1 MEVTAKLR
9 YLRIAPR
16 KVREVTDLIR
26 GRKVDEAQTFLEFL
40 VRKSAKPVLK
50 LLKAVTASARHD
62 FQLEQSNLYISK
74 ILVDEGPKLKRWR
87 PVSRGRTA
95 PIMKRTS
102 HITIVLDEIERTKR
116 KKVSAKKPK
125 TERRAEK
132 PSLVKAS
139 EDKEKRITEKP
150 KFKPAAKD
158 ARSDSETRREPRQR
172 WGKEVKKHKKEIGLK
187 RIFKRKAF

>member
-26 GRKVDEAQTFLEFL
+26 GKKVDEAQIFLEFL
-40 VRKSAKPVLK
+40 VRKSAKPILK
-50 LLKAVTASARHD
+50 LLKGVTASARHD

-102 HITIVLDEIERTKR
+102 HITIVLDEIGRTKR
-116 KKVSAKKPK
+116 KKVEAKKLG
-125 TERRAEK
+125 ESRRKKEKEKGIIEK
-132 PSLVKAS
+132 PP
-139 EDKEKRITEKP
+139 KESPETEQARYGTGKLP
-150 KFKPAAKD
+150 TGQAKFKP
-158 ARSDSETRREPRQR
+158 E
-172 WGKEVKKHKKEIGLK
+172 KKIIKPKKEIGLK

>member
-26 GRKVDEAQTFLEFL
+26 GKKVDEAQTLLEFL
-40 VRKSAKPVLK
+40 VRKPAKPVLK
-50 LLKAVTASARHD
+50 LLKGVTASARHD
-62 FQLEQSNLYISK
+62 FQLDQSNLYVSK

-102 HITIVLDEIERTKR
+102 HITIVLAPIG
-116 KKVSAKKPK
+116 
-125 TERRAEK
+125 
-132 PSLVKAS
+132 
-139 EDKEKRITEKP
+139 KEKRKIKKTGTGKKTLEDKRKEVTKKPAKEKRP
-150 KFKPAAKD
+150 SSGQAKFKPERKEAKKT
-158 ARSDSETRREPRQR
+158 AE
-172 WGKEVKKHKKEIGLK
+172 L
-187 RIFKRKAF
+187 

>member
-16 KVREVTDLIR
+16 KVREVSDLIR
-26 GRKVDEAQTFLEFL
+26 GKKVNEAQTFLEFL
-40 VRKSAKPVLK
+40 VRKPAKPVLK
-50 LLKAVTASARHD
+50 LLKGVIASAHHD

-102 HITIVLDEIERTKR
+102 HITIVLDEIGKTKR
-116 KKVSAKKPK
+116 KKVGARKIGEPRRKKQ
-125 TERRAEK
+125 
-132 PSLVKAS
+132 
-139 EDKEKRITEKP
+139 KEKRIIEKP
-150 KFKPAAKD
+150 LKESPEASRPGGSYEAGKLPTGQAKFKP
-158 ARSDSETRREPRQR
+158 E
-172 WGKEVKKHKKEIGLK
+172 KKIRKPKKEIGLK

>member
-16 KVREVTDLIR
+16 KVREVIDLIR
-26 GRKVDEAQTFLEFL
+26 GKKVDEAQNLLEFL

-50 LLKAVTASARHD
+50 LLKGVIASARHD
-62 FQLEQSNLYISK
+62 FQLDQSNLYISK

-87 PVSRGRTA
+87 PASRGRTA

-102 HITIVLDEIERTKR
+102 HITIILDEI
-116 KKVSAKKPK
+116 KKVSAAKKGIKKPPSVK
-125 TERRAEK
+125 VSARKPEKITEK
-132 PSLVKAS
+132 PP
-139 EDKEKRITEKP
+139 KEAKLSTEKP
-150 KFKPAAKD
+150 KFKP
-158 ARSDSETRREPRQR
+158 ERRE
-172 WGKEVKKHKKEIGLK
+172 VKRPKKEIGLK